1 MLKSTWDQLNSKT
14 VNYSTIVIRTIS
26 WTQGKGNSMVFD
38 FAILKTGQENS
49 HFFDFLFLKTGP
61 GNRIAFDFRF
71 WCCLYRAASW
81 QNQQNDLCAQWRL
94 WSAWA
99 SAQSDQSSLSAW
111 RNIGLSG
118 THWVHCED
126 SQTGWMPWLIWIF
139 AGHTDHFAGFVM
151 RWLVYY
157 LCFNVASKQTDSR
170 EIFACRFCCAD

>member
-71 WCCLYRAASW
+71 WCCLCRAASW
-81 QNQQNDLCAQWRL
+81 QNKQNDLCAQWRL

-111 RNIGLSG
+111 RNIGSSG
-118 THWVHCED
+118 THWAHCED
-126 SQTGWMPWLIWIF
+126 SQTLRLGGCPGWSESSLATQTIL
-139 AGHTDHFAGFVM
+139 
-151 RWLVYY
+151 LVLSWGGSFIIYA
-157 LCFNVASKQTDSR
+157 LM
-170 EIFACRFCCAD
+170 